1 MNACGLKRIFQK
13 LSPAKQVEPFH
24 PFALTTP
31 PKGSTPFGTL
41 LERRG
46 KTKGSTPFGAPPT
59 GQKLF
64 FRVVLFVQF
73 NLVYPY
79 GLVPLSAGGLIHQ
92 ERVERI

>member
-31 PKGSTPFGTL
+31 PKGSTPFGD
-41 LERRG
+41 
-46 KTKGSTPFGAPPT
+46 PPT